1 MKGFLGCYNRLQQK
15 DFTAR
20 GISAFELPNKKSKE
34 LHLRIEVKQPAT
46 QLDNSSAFR
55 IVHRFFLNLLLSL
68 GKRFKFYVN
77 GTDVAGFKNIQA

>member
-34 LHLRIEVKQPAT
+34 LHLRIEVKHSAP
-46 QLDNSSAFR
+46 QLDNSSAFFPEFA
-55 IVHRFFLNLLLSL
+55 ISAWKKIYILL
-68 GKRFKFYVN
+68 
-77 GTDVAGFKNIQA
+77 